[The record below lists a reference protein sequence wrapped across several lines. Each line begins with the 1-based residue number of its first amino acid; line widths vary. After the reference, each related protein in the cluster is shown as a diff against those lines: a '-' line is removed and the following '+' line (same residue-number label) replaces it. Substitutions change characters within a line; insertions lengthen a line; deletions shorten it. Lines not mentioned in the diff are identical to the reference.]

1 MTFSWNEESPGPN
14 RSLPQ
19 KRPISQT
26 REAASSTTTG
36 LQIIPDGTAKSLAEL
51 FKLLADE
58 TRLRILSLLQQ
69 CRELNVRTL
78 CQLLRQSQPAVSH
91 HLALL
96 RVAGLIDMRRDGK
109 HNFYRL
115 MPQRLE
121 ELTSLIFSV
130 STTGPNRI
138 QFKDFALSYSQI
150 SGAPKDA
157 GRQDHER
164 ILGIRASRV

>member
-1 MTFSWNEESPGPN
+1 MTFSWNEEAPGSSK
-14 RSLPQ
+14 SLPLQ
-19 KRPISQT
+19 RPSALA
-26 REAASSTTTG
+26 REPASHTANG
-36 LQIIPDGTAKSLAEL
+36 PQIIPDSTAKSLVEL

-69 CRELNVRTL
+69 CEELNVRTL

-115 MPQRLE
+115 LPQRLE
-121 ELTSLIFSV
+121 ELTSLMFSV
-130 STTGPNRI
+130 STSGPNQIR
-138 QFKDFALSYSQI
+138 FKDFILSYAHIGDTS
-150 SGAPKDA
+150 KD
-157 GRQDHER
+157 GGQQDHER